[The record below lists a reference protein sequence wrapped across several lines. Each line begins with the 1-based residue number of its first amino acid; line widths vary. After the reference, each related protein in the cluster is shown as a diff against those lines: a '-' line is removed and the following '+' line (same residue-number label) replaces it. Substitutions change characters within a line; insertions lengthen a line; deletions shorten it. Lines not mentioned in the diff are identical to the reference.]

1 MIGPAQYALGWLSAL
16 VAYPIA
22 ERIEKRDIR
31 NKRSELRSYF
41 KLPFEARKQIMRT
54 RLADMAEF
62 AGANVP
68 YYKDLFRT
76 HGFDPTVL
84 RKDSAYLQ
92 DLPYLTKDIVREQG
106 RRLLSRELDGLR
118 HYDMKTGGSTGLS
131 AHFLYDQ
138 EAMDHS
144 AAVTL
149 YARERIGKKKH
160 KFELHFACRFP
171 DAAASSKWTRED
183 WKELAMN
190 RSNIFFDRLDEQGLE
205 EMWQTLQTR
214 RPYLIHG
221 HPSTIYALAC
231 HIQKTRGQANAFQ
244 VFESSGELLEAH
256 QRKVISEALQCKV
269 VDRYGLAELGIMAY
283 ELNGPATGLQALDS
297 EGWPESLEQEDAS
310 GKTHELVF
318 TGFRN
323 RLMPLLRYRTGDMA
337 RVVEQ
342 ADGFYLTDVVGRIHD
357 LVPINGIPHP
367 THHIMDML
375 DHRVGGIQEFQIDLR
390 QPKPIL
396 RIVPELNASADHIRE
411 KIVSFWG
418 DAFELQ
424 FVQHDGFVRVGRHQK
439 FRHLVHA

>member
-1 MIGPAQYALGWLSAL
+1 MIWPAQYALGWLSAL

-31 NKRSELRSYF
+31 NKRSELRSYYNS
-41 KLPFEARKQIMRT
+41 PFEARKHIMRT

-76 HGFDPTVL
+76 HGFDPSVL

-138 EAMDHS
+138 EAMDYS

-160 KFELHFACRFP
+160 RFELHFACRFP
-171 DAAASSKWTRED
+171 DAAASNKWTRED

-205 EMWQTLQTR
+205 EMWQTLLAR

-297 EGWPESLEQEDAS
+297 EGWPESLEQEDAA

-337 RVVEQ
+337 RVVQQ

-357 LVPINGIPHP
+357 LVPINGVPHP

-390 QPKPIL
+390 QSKPIL
-396 RIVPELNASADHIRE
+396 RIVPEVNATEDHIRE

-418 DAFELQ
+418 EAFDLQ